1 MIPLWFHLYKMLEDV
16 NKSLVTQSIS
26 VVDWYWT
33 GWEEGRFMKKH
44 KQTLGDG
51 RRVHCLDYG
60 DGSTDGDICQN
71 LSNYIL

>member
-1 MIPLWFHLYKMLEDV
+1 
-16 NKSLVTQSIS
+16 
-26 VVDWYWT
+26 
-33 GWEEGRFMKKH
+33 MKKH